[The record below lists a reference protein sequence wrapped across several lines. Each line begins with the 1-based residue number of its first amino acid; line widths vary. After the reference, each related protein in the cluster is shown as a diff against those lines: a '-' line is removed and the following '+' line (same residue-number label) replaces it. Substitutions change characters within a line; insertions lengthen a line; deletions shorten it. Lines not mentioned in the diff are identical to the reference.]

1 MQSGG
6 RKKIDVARLNADLA
20 AAGVEILSAHCAA
33 DHVRLQYSPEDIVA
47 HGEPSTLKN
56 AIASSHALHRFF
68 TMLEIQLKPAQ
79 DSGARG
85 SAIPPAWRRC
95 YFSTRM
101 NSPVDA
107 STDTVSFELSRFAPK
122 MTCQIS

>member
-6 RKKIDVARLNADLA
+6 RKKIDDARLNADLA
-20 AAGVEILSAHCAA
+20 AAGITSSPALSP
-33 DHVRLQYSPEDIVA
+33 LFL
-47 HGEPSTLKN
+47 PSWRCSSN
-56 AIASSHALHRFF
+56 APKI
-68 TMLEIQLKPAQ
+68 P
-79 DSGARG
+79 GAR
-85 SAIPPAWRRC
+85 ARAVPPAWRRF

-101 NSPVDA
+101 NWPVDA